1 MKSIPIIVYES
12 TDTRVL
18 YRLDR
23 LEGDEH
29 IDRVAHI
36 FNPYGEPVWHWGDGY
51 WNAMGR
57 DSYNPAPDTWAY
69 YFRFTDGSTGVC
81 MVRHVN
87 EALAAV
93 NARVDLNP
101 PESAL

>member
-1 MKSIPIIVYES
+1 
-12 TDTRVL
+12 
-18 YRLDR
+18 
-23 LEGDEH
+23 
-29 IDRVAHI
+29 
-36 FNPYGEPVWHWGDGY
+36 
-51 WNAMGR
+51 
-57 DSYNPAPDTWAY
+57 
-69 YFRFTDGSTGVC
+69 VC